1 MKRSRVS
8 KARREF
14 ERATLQKLKDAGA
27 LPRELCRCR
36 WLLTKGRKSQ
46 GDGFCD
52 VLNKHSQEKAGIE
65 IYLQALQGAP
75 PIEQIIFRIRPE
87 PDPTFH
93 G

>member
-14 ERATLQKLKDAGA
+14 ERTTLLRLKAAGA
-27 LPRELCRCR
+27 GPRQLRRCQ
-36 WLLTKGRKSQ
+36 WLLTKRRKSP
-46 GDGFCD
+46 GDDYCG
-52 VLNKHSQEKAGIE
+52 VLNAHSAEKAGIE

-87 PDPTFH
+87 PAHTFN